1 MCLRRVIYLP
11 LTPATSVLL
20 RMPTITLRSIFC
32 LTAALSSASAAP
44 DWNTARQVL
53 SEGCYDCHSTRKMKG
68 GVDLKRLDGDPSLEK
83 EYALWEKVREVI
95 ADGSMPPED
104 ETQLTK
110 DEKQRVLGWMDHELE
125 LVATRNAG
133 DPGPVTLRRL
143 TNAEYDYTIRD
154 LTGVDFKLA
163 GEFLPDGGGGEG
175 FSNIGD
181 VLFTNPT
188 QLEKYLAAAR
198 KIADHATILPGTGV
212 EFQDQRVGLRGHAQ
226 VKGQAQQALY
236 VWYQKMSGPHLP
248 KDSEDFREAE
258 YMLACWKW
266 KHKDI
271 TGAQSLDQLAKDA
284 KLSPAFLANWWRMLH
299 NEKVK
304 SRFLDLTRTPWHAL
318 SGPDPAKPKEVPA
331 AVRAGVQA
339 IQEQRRSWDNPLK
352 PGSGVQRRQQD
363 SDGLRNYPA
372 KVAVEKKDREVFL
385 VVGDLGDGAEGD
397 LVQISNLNVRRS
409 GKTINYQRL
418 LTVEREAGKKLLAAI
433 EAGKPA
439 PKGVKVE
446 ELKKYLQAVDKTLA
460 LYGKDPLGKN
470 GVKPEV
476 LCLQAPAVI
485 PLPLPEGVHEVNMV
499 GKLDMRSPEVD
510 KATVQWTLA
519 AGTPPNP
526 SAIIPGVLTV
536 WKRQTVAARST
547 MSDFGRMKTAFPDTF
562 ERRLEE
568 VARNIYYSGPG
579 PGVYYFS
586 DEQLLDLLPE
596 VERKRLKDMRTD
608 WSFVSTEKLS
618 REKQA
623 EYDKQMRQHLK
634 SFASLAWRR
643 PMDDVEKRQIETLYN
658 DGLAK
663 GLDRE
668 SAAREVVARVLVSPH
683 FLFKTELSPA
693 APEPESPATDHPVS
707 AWELASRMSYFLW
720 SSKPDEQLRKAAAD
734 GSLLKPE
741 VREAQVRRMLRSPK
755 AQALAR
761 EFMGQWLEF
770 SGFEKHSAV
779 DAKKFP
785 EFTPELRNDLY
796 RETLSFFAH
805 LIREDRPVREIIS
818 ADYTFL
824 NERLAKF
831 YGVPGVTGGEF
842 KQVNVTA
849 QHRGGLL
856 GMGSVLIKTS
866 RSHRTSPVLRGH
878 WLLQSVLGT
887 PVPPPPP
894 DVPELKEHGPKPASV
909 REMLEQHR
917 ASKACSS
924 CHDRI
929 DPLGFALENFD
940 ALGRFRDKDEAGLPL
955 DTSAQ
960 VKGAKFSGFQGLRE
974 YLASHE
980 NQFSSQFARKLLGY
994 ALGRS
999 VLPSDKQLLKA
1010 VTARTMASDSHFS
1023 AAVLEIVNSRQFLNR
1038 RY

>member
-1 MCLRRVIYLP
+1 
-11 LTPATSVLL
+11 
-20 RMPTITLRSIFC
+20 MPNFTLRSTILC
-32 LTAALSSASAAP
+32 LAFVSSAHAVP
-44 DWNTARQVL
+44 DWNAARQVL
-53 SEGCYDCHSTRKMKG
+53 SGSCYDCHNTKKAKG
-68 GVDLKRLDGDPSLEK
+68 GVDLERLDADPSLEK
-83 EYALWEKVREVI
+83 EYAMWEKVREVVTN
-95 ADGSMPPED
+95 GSMPPED

-110 DEKQRVLGWMDHELE
+110 EEKQDFITWMDKELDI
-125 LVATRNAG
+125 VATRNAG

-154 LTGVDFKLA
+154 LTGVDFKFA
-163 GEFLPDGGGGEG
+163 SEFLPDGGGGEG

-188 QLEKYLAAAR
+188 QLEKYLTAAR

-212 EFQDQRVGLRGHAQ
+212 EFQEQRVGMRGYDQ

-236 VWYQKMSGPHLP
+236 VWYQKMSAPHLP
-248 KDSEDFREAE
+248 KDGDDFREAD

-266 KHKDI
+266 KHKDV
-271 TGAQSLDQLAKDA
+271 TGAQSLEQLAREA
-284 KLSPAFLANWWRMLH
+284 KLSPAFLENWWRMLH
-299 NEKVK
+299 NERIK
-304 SRFLDLTRTPWHAL
+304 SRFLDLTRTPWHQLPA
-318 SGPDPAKPKEVPA
+318 PDAAKPKEVPA
-331 AVRAGVQA
+331 AVLAAVQA
-339 IQEQRRSWDNPLK
+339 IQVQRRSWNNPLK
-352 PGSGVQRRQQD
+352 AGSGVQRRQQD
-363 SDGLRNYPA
+363 SDGLRSYPA
-372 KVAVEKKDREVFL
+372 KVAIEKNDREAFL
-385 VVGDLGDGAEGD
+385 IVGDLGDGADGD
-397 LVQISNLNVRRS
+397 LVQISNLNVRRH

-418 LTVEREAGKKLLAAI
+418 LMAERESVQKHLADMD
-433 EAGKPA
+433 AGKPA
-439 PKGVKVE
+439 PKGTTAE
-446 ELKKYLQAVDKTLA
+446 GLKKYLQAVEQMLGR
-460 LYGKDPLGKN
+460 YGSDPLGKN

-476 LCLQAPAVI
+476 LCVQAPAVI
-485 PLPLPEGVHEVNMV
+485 PLPLPEGVNEVNYT
-499 GKLDMRSPEVD
+499 GKLDMRSPLVD

-519 AGTPPNP
+519 AGNPPNP
-526 SAIIPGVLTV
+526 SDIIPGVLTV
-536 WKRQTVAARST
+536 WKRQTEAARST
-547 MSDFGRMKTAFPDTF
+547 MSDFGRMKTAFPDMF

-568 VARNIYYSGPG
+568 VARNFYSSTPG

-586 DEQLLDLLPE
+586 DEQLLGLLPE
-596 VERKRLKDMRTD
+596 QEKRNWEQMRTD
-608 WSFVSTEKLS
+608 WEFVSRATLTK
-618 REKQA
+618 EKQA
-623 EYDKQMRQHLK
+623 EYDKLMRQHLK
-634 SFASLAWRR
+634 TFASMAWRR
-643 PMDDVEKRQIETLYN
+643 PLNDGEKRQVEDLYN
-658 DGLAK
+658 AGLAK
-663 GLDRE
+663 ELDRE

-683 FLFKTELSPA
+683 FLFKTELSPAA

-755 AQALAR
+755 ARALAK

-779 DAKKFP
+779 DGKKFP
-785 EFTPELRNDLY
+785 EFTPELREDLY
-796 RETLSFFAH
+796 EETLTFFAH
-805 LIREDRPVREIIS
+805 LIREDRPVREIIN

-831 YGVPGVTGGEF
+831 YGVPDVTGEQF
-842 KQVNVTA
+842 KKVSVTA
-849 QHRGGLL
+849 QNRGGLL
-856 GMGSVLIKTS
+856 GMGSMLIKTS
-866 RSHRTSPVLRGH
+866 RSHRTSPVLRGN
-878 WLLQSVLGT
+878 WLLQAVLGT
-887 PVPPPPP
+887 PVPPPPA
-894 DVPELKEHGPKPASV
+894 DVPELKEHGPTPATV

-960 VKGAKFSGFQGLRE
+960 VKGVKFNGFQGLRE

>member
-1 MCLRRVIYLP
+1 
-11 LTPATSVLL
+11 
-20 RMPTITLRSIFC
+20 MPNFTLRSTLLC
-32 LTAALSSASAAP
+32 LGLAFVSSSAAHAVP
-44 DWNTARQVL
+44 DWNAAKLVL
-53 SEGCYDCHSTRKMKG
+53 SESCYDCHNTKKAKG
-68 GVDLKRLDGDPSLEK
+68 GVDLKRLDADPSLEK
-83 EYALWEKVREVI
+83 EYAMWEKVREVI
-95 ADGSMPPED
+95 DAGSMPPED

-110 DEKQRVLGWMDHELE
+110 EEKQSLLGWMDKELE
-125 LVATRNAG
+125 VVATRNAG

-154 LTGVDFKLA
+154 LTGVDFKL
-163 GEFLPDGGGGEG
+163 GSEFLPDGGGGEG

-188 QLEKYLAAAR
+188 QLEKYLTAAR

-212 EFQDQRVGLRGHAQ
+212 EFQEQRVGMRGYDQ

-236 VWYQKMSGPHLP
+236 VWYQKMSGPYLP
-248 KDSEDFREAE
+248 KDGEDFREAE

-266 KHKDI
+266 KHKEL

-284 KLSPAFLANWWRMLH
+284 KLSPAFLANWWKMLH
-299 NEKVK
+299 NDKIK
-304 SRFLDLTRTPWHAL
+304 SRYLDLTRNAWHNL
-318 SGPDPAKPKEVPA
+318 PGPDAAKPKEVPA
-331 AVRAGVQA
+331 AVIAGAQA
-339 IQEQRRSWDNPLK
+339 IQAERRSWNNPQK
-352 PGSGVQRRQQD
+352 AGSGVQRRQQD
-363 SDGLRNYPA
+363 SDGIRSYPA
-372 KVAVEKKDREVFL
+372 KVDVAKNVREAHL
-385 VVGDLGDGAEGD
+385 VVGDIGDGSSGD
-397 LVQISNLNVRRS
+397 LVQLSNLNVRRQ
-409 GKTINYQRL
+409 GKTINYQRMM
-418 LTVEREAGKKLLAAI
+418 TVERENGRKQLSEI
-433 EAGKPA
+433 EQGKPA
-439 PKGVKVE
+439 PKGITAE
-446 ELKKYLQAVDKTLA
+446 GLKKYLLEIDKILA
-460 LYGKDPLGKN
+460 LYGKDPLGKG
-470 GVKPEV
+470 GVAPEV
-476 LCLQAPAVI
+476 LCVQAPAVL
-485 PLPLPEGVHEVNMV
+485 PLPLPEGVTEVNVV

-510 KATVQWTLA
+510 KATVQWTLST
-519 AGTPPNP
+519 GTPPNP

-536 WKRQTVAARST
+536 WKRQTEAAKVT
-547 MSDFGRMKTAFPDTF
+547 MADFGRMKTVFPDMF

-568 VARNIYYSGPG
+568 VARNFYSNNPG

-586 DEQLLDLLPE
+586 DEQLLALLPE
-596 VERKRLKDMRTD
+596 MEKKRLKGMRTD
-608 WSFVSTEKLS
+608 WDYVWTEKLS
-618 REKQA
+618 KEKQA
-623 EYDKQMRQHLK
+623 EYDKLLRQHLK
-634 SFASLAWRR
+634 TFASIAWRR
-643 PMDDVEKRQIETLYN
+643 PADEAEKQQLDALYN
-658 DGLAK
+658 DGLTK

-683 FLFKTELSPA
+683 FLFKTELSPVA

-720 SSKPDEQLRKAAAD
+720 SSKPDEQLRKAASD

-741 VREAQVRRMLRSPK
+741 VREAEVRRMLRSPK
-755 AQALAR
+755 AQAMAK
-761 EFMGQWLEF
+761 EFTGQWLEF

-779 DAKKFP
+779 DGKKFP
-785 EFTPELRNDLY
+785 EFTPELREDLY
-796 RETLSFFAH
+796 DETLTFFAH
-805 LIREDRPVREIIS
+805 LIREDRPVREIIN

-831 YGVPGVTGGEF
+831 YGVPGVTGEQF
-842 KQVNVTA
+842 KKVSVTA
-849 QHRGGLL
+849 QNRGGVL

-866 RSHRTSPVLRGH
+866 RSHRTSPVLRGN

-887 PVPPPPP
+887 PVPPPPA
-894 DVPELKEHGPKPASV
+894 DVPELKEHGPKPATV
-909 REMLEQHR
+909 REMLELHR

-960 VKGAKFSGFQGLRE
+960 VKGTKFTGFEGLRE
-974 YLASHE
+974 YLSSHE

-999 VLPSDKQLLKA
+999 VMPSDKQLLKA
-1010 VTARTMASDSHFS
+1010 ITAKTMASDSHFS

>member
-1 MCLRRVIYLP
+1 
-11 LTPATSVLL
+11 
-20 RMPTITLRSIFC
+20 MPNFTLRSTI
-32 LTAALSSASAAP
+32 LLLAAVSSAHAVT
-44 DWNTARQVL
+44 DWNAARQVL
-53 SEGCYDCHSTRKMKG
+53 SESCYDCHNTKKTKG
-68 GVDLKRLDGDPSLEK
+68 GVDLKRLDANPNLEK
-83 EYALWEKVREVI
+83 EYAMWEKVREVI
-95 ADGSMPPED
+95 DSGSMPPED

-110 DEKQRVLGWMDHELE
+110 EEKHDILEWMDKELE
-125 LVATRNAG
+125 IVATRNAG

-154 LTGVDFKLA
+154 LTGVDFKFA
-163 GEFLPDGGGGEG
+163 SEFLPDGGGGEG

-188 QLEKYLAAAR
+188 QLEKYLTAAR

-212 EFQDQRVGLRGHAQ
+212 EFQEQRVGMRGYDQ
-226 VKGQAQQALY
+226 VKGQAQQGLY
-236 VWYQKMSGPHLP
+236 VWYQKMSGPYLP
-248 KDSEDFREAE
+248 KDGEDFREAE

-266 KHKDI
+266 KHKDL
-271 TGAQSLDQLAKDA
+271 TGAQSLDQLAKDTN
-284 KLSPAFLANWWRMLH
+284 LSPAFLANWWRMLH
-299 NEKVK
+299 NEKIK
-304 SRFLDLTRTPWHAL
+304 SRFLDLTRTAWHNL
-318 SGPDPAKPKEVPA
+318 PGPDAAKPKEVPA
-331 AVRAGVQA
+331 AVLAGAKA
-339 IQEQRRSWDNPLK
+339 IQVERRSWNNPLK
-352 PGSGVQRRQQD
+352 AGSGVQRRQQD
-363 SDGLRNYPA
+363 SDGLRSYPA
-372 KVAVEKKDREVFL
+372 KVAVDKGVREAHL
-385 VVGDLGDGAEGD
+385 VVGDLGDGAGGD
-397 LVQISNLNVRRS
+397 LVQLSNLNVRRQ

-418 LTVEREAGKKLLAAI
+418 LKVESEAGKKLLSEI
-433 EAGKPA
+433 EGGKPA
-439 PKGVKVE
+439 PKGVTVE
-446 ELKKYLQAVDKTLA
+446 GLKKYLQSVDKTLA
-460 LYGKDPLGKN
+460 LYGKDPLGK
-470 GVKPEV
+470 GDVAPEV
-476 LCLQAPAVI
+476 LCVQAPAVI
-485 PLPLPEGVHEVNMV
+485 SLPLPEGVNEVNV
-499 GKLDMRSPEVD
+499 AGKLDMRSPEVD
-510 KATVQWTLA
+510 KATVQWTLVT
-519 AGTPPNP
+519 GTPPNP

-536 WKRQTVAARST
+536 WKRQTEAARST
-547 MSDFGRMKTAFPDTF
+547 MSDFGRMKTAFPDMF

-568 VARNIYYSGPG
+568 VARNFYNNGTG
-579 PGVYYFS
+579 PGVYYFT
-586 DEQLLDLLPE
+586 DEQLLALLPE
-596 VERKRLKDMRTD
+596 VEKKRLKGMRTD
-608 WSFVSTEKLS
+608 WDYVWTDKLPK
-618 REKQA
+618 EKQA
-623 EYDKQMRQHLK
+623 EYDKLLRQHLK
-634 SFASLAWRR
+634 TFASIAWRR
-643 PMDDVEKRQIETLYN
+643 PADDAEKQQIEALYN
-658 DGLAK
+658 DGVTK

-683 FLFKTELSPA
+683 FLFKTELSPVA

-720 SSKPDEQLRKAAAD
+720 SSKPDEQLRKVASD

-755 AQALAR
+755 AQAMAK

-779 DAKKFP
+779 DGKKFP
-785 EFTPELRNDLY
+785 EFTPELREDLY
-796 RETLSFFAH
+796 EETLTFFAH
-805 LIREDRPVREIIS
+805 LIREDRPVREIIN

-831 YGVPGVTGGEF
+831 YGVPGVTGEQF
-842 KQVNVTA
+842 KQVSVTA
-849 QHRGGLL
+849 QNRGGLL

-866 RSHRTSPVLRGH
+866 RSHRTSPVLRGN

-887 PVPPPPP
+887 PVPPPPA
-894 DVPELKEHGPKPASV
+894 DVPELKEHGPTPATV

-960 VKGAKFSGFQGLRE
+960 VKSTKFTGFAGLRE

-980 NQFSSQFARKLLGY
+980 SQFSSQFARKLLGY

-999 VLPSDKQLLKA
+999 VQPSDKQLLKA
-1010 VTARTMASDSHFS
+1010 ITAKTMASDSHFS